1 MLKSLS
7 ATALKKSQGSYKN
20 LIHIIHTLPDISSS
34 NSTSELFESAKSQI
48 ENFSAS
54 EEAYLSVVQRLT
66 DSVGLSSCVTILQF
80 LIEVSA
86 DCNQVSLTQF
96 KQFIGVEN
104 KLR

>member
-1 MLKSLS
+1 M
-7 ATALKKSQGSYKN
+7 
-20 LIHIIHTLPDISSS
+20 I
-34 NSTSELFESAKSQI
+34 
-48 ENFSAS
+48 
-54 EEAYLSVVQRLT
+54 QRLT
-66 DSVGLSSCVTILQF
+66 DTVGLSSCVTILQF